1 MLNKLSVNRCQI
13 LVKPSAFILASI
25 LTSCISGCASN
36 GETQDFTHTY
46 KLEPSESYM
55 SGEEKCEEVLE
66 EKAKKAIGEEELT
79 VLDAKSAMKIDM
91 KTGKSH
97 VECTIQVAK
106 PEL

>member
-1 MLNKLSVNRCQI
+1 MLEKPSVNRCRI
-13 LVKPSAFILASI
+13 LVKPRAYVLVSF
-25 LTSCISGCASN
+25 LTIYLSGCASN

-55 SGEEKCEEVLE
+55 SGEEKCEEALE
-66 EKAKKAIGEEELT
+66 DKAKKALGEEELT

-106 PEL
+106 PEI